1 MSLLSLPPRDPIPVL
16 AELPLTIVTPRL
28 NIRPQRASDAEAMFK
43 YASDPAVTPFVTWAP
58 HSDIEETRAW
68 LRGAV
73 EGLKMGTDIV
83 WSLEH
88 EGEACGAIGLH
99 GITWAVRAVR
109 WDRAEM
115 GYWLGAP
122 HWRKGLMTEAAI
134 AVTRW
139 AFETLGLHKVT
150 VGCIESNVGSRRVIE
165 KAGFRFLCR
174 KEEDIWRDDR
184 WMAHLR
190 YELTA
195 TEWTEADTTRTLRFT
210 RPS

>member
-1 MSLLSLPPRDPIPVL
+1 MSLSLPPRDPIPVL
-16 AELPLTIVTPRL
+16 AELPLTIATPRL
-28 NIRPQRASDAEAMFK
+28 RIRPQHAGDAEALFK

-73 EGLKMGTDIV
+73 EGLKTGTDIV

-88 EGEACGAIGLH
+88 EGEVCGAIGLH
-99 GITWAVRAVR
+99 GITWTVRAVR

-122 HWRKGLMTEAAI
+122 HWGKGLMTEAAL
-134 AVTRW
+134 AVTHW

-150 VGCIESNVGSRRVIE
+150 IGCIDSNVGSRRVIE
-165 KAGFRFLCR
+165 KTGYRFLCR
-174 KEEDIWRDDR
+174 KEEDVWRDGR

-195 TEWTEADTTRTLRFT
+195 TEWADATRTLRFT